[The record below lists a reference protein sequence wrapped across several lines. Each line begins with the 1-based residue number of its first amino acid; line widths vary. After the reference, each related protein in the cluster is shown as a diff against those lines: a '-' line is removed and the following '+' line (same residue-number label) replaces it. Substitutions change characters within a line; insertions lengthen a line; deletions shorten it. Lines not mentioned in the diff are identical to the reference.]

1 MTKNKSSLTDKFDSL
16 PEIELKAGKYK
27 ADKIIIGRLEKAP
40 AYSLE
45 KGRFEI
51 AFNGIKDDELLF
63 EVYPCI
69 DNNGVYSVSGCF
81 LVAFPLS
88 LTGETDINT
97 KALINAAEAILIELN

>member
-1 MTKNKSSLTDKFDSL
+1 MTKNKSNLTDEFDSL
-16 PEIELKAGKYK
+16 PEIELKAGDYK
-27 ADKIIIGRLEKAP
+27 AKEIIIGRLEKAP
-40 AYSLE
+40 AYSLK

-88 LTGETDINT
+88 LTGEKDINSNS
-97 KALINAAEAILIELN
+97 LINAAEAILIELN